1 MPRLHVATFNI
12 PCSGAGT
19 FVLLVFNQMES
30 AINRQIYG
38 VNVDSAGNQAKYSG
52 ASEYDDISI
61 TINNGIATVEVYAM
75 SFSSGTPYFRCCF
88 IPGDPFTE
96 DSQ

>member
-1 MPRLHVATFNI
+1 MPRLHQATFNI

-19 FVLLVFNQMES
+19 FVLLAFRQGTS
-30 AINRQIYG
+30 GIIRQIYG
-38 VNVDSAGNQAKYSG
+38 MNVDSAGNQAEYNG
-52 ASEYDDISI
+52 ADEYDISI
-61 TINNGIATVEVYAM
+61 TINNGIATVEVYTG
-75 SFSSGTPYFRCCF
+75 SPPSSTPHFRCCF